1 MQSEGNEGH
10 KKLHRLRILSILYH
24 ILYFLCCYLFN
35 NVYFFSSM
43 YFFTK
48 NFLTILNYK
57 AHNINTRAHAV
68 HAQSLAGQAMV

>member
-1 MQSEGNEGH
+1 
-10 KKLHRLRILSILYH
+10 
-24 ILYFLCCYLFN
+24 
-35 NVYFFSSM
+35 M
-43 YFFTK
+43 YFFIK